1 MLRHNLFACASKLV
15 DSKGIAD
22 ASHDTLDAIPDLFKD
37 EPSVVEEETLRHL
50 YGSRVTPTREST
62 VVTITPDDVYK
73 CLAEVAPL
81 TTPHRDGWRAE
92 HLLALCKDADCG
104 AAFTDVIAALTARD
118 VTDDICDLL
127 SFATLVVL
135 LKKTE
140 EEMEAL
146 KLRQGQLQ
154 RQPQRPLGIGNAIP
168 KIAANCILAKVLP
181 SAGVSAW
188 AHQFAVNAK
197 GGVT

>member
-22 ASHDTLDAIPDLFKD
+22 ASHDTLDAIPDLFK

-92 HLLALCKDADCG
+92 HLLAICKDADCG
-104 AAFTDVIAALTARD
+104 AAFTDVIAALTDGD
-118 VTDDICDLL
+118 VTDETCDLL
-127 SFATLVVL
+127 SSGTIVV

-140 EEMEAL
+140 EEMETL
-146 KLRQGQLQ
+146 KLNQGQLY
-154 RQPQRPLGIGNAIP
+154 RQPQRHLGMGSNP
-168 KIAANCILAKVLP
+168 
-181 SAGVSAW
+181 
-188 AHQFAVNAK
+188 
-197 GGVT
+197 